1 MRFSVYQESH
11 TGARQTNQDRM
22 GYCFTRD
29 ALLLLMADGMGGHI
43 LGEVAAGIALQ
54 TVGAMFQDQ
63 AKDSLPDPEGFLEQS
78 LLAAHRE
85 IHRYR
90 ALKNLP
96 ETPRTT
102 MVACVVQ
109 KGQAVWAHCGDSR
122 LYWMRNG
129 EILARTK
136 DHSRLEL
143 LIAQGRVDASERST
157 HPERNKIFNCLGAPA
172 QPMID
177 VSRRAAL
184 QPGDVMLLCSD
195 GLWST
200 IDDATLVRSLRDNTV
215 MRAVPELVHSAA
227 RIAGAKS
234 DNVTA
239 LAVAWESA
247 GDPDLLSSTTILT
260 DGLPAGSMTTT
271 ILAGR
276 QAAAE
281 NGDAFSDVEIEKAID
296 DIRSA
301 IEKSTRITNK
311 N

>member
-1 MRFSVYQESH
+1 MRFSIYQESH
-11 TGARQTNQDRM
+11 TGGRQNNQDRM

-29 ALLLLMADGMGGHI
+29 SLLLLMADGMGGHI
-43 LGEVAAGIALQ
+43 MGEVAAGIALK
-54 TVGAMFQDQ
+54 TIGAMFQEL
-63 AKDSLPDPEGFLEQS
+63 AKDSLPDPEAFLEQGI
-78 LLAAHRE
+78 LAAHRE

-109 KGQAVWAHCGDSR
+109 KGQAIWAHCGDSR

-136 DHSRLEL
+136 DHSRFEL
-143 LIAQGRVDASERST
+143 LVAQGRVQPSERAT
-157 HPERNKIFNCLGAPA
+157 HPERNRIFNCLGAPS

-177 VSRRAAL
+177 ISRRAAL
-184 QPGDVMLLCSD
+184 QPGDVLLLCSD

-200 IDDATLVRSLRDNTV
+200 IDDAELARTLRDNTV
-215 MRAVPELVHSAA
+215 MRAVPELVRDAA
-227 RIAGAKS
+227 RIAGKKS

-239 LAVAWESA
+239 LAVAWEGASA
-247 GDPDLLSSTTILT
+247 GDLLTSTTIMT
-260 DGLPAGSMTTT
+260 DGLPVGTMTTT
-271 ILAGR
+271 IPVDPDG
-276 QAAAE
+276 
-281 NGDAFSDVEIEKAID
+281 GDPFSDTEIEKAID